1 MLTSDLSINYRRGT
15 KVFPYLIKTDN
26 ADYLRDGQ
34 NLIEIFYEFI
44 GKTRGELEHELEEYV
59 GTGTDYKI
67 LRGLIKLLMDRCKF
81 ETSNIVIPEEVRQ
94 KVFLEARKFQPVFP
108 NSEKRSEVLETVA
121 KELNTT
127 ATIINANLYAD
138 LSAQQH
144 LISFETTTPN
154 NLLDRYNLAQAQAI
168 LYKCVEMKIRVL
180 PSTAENYRAIFGW
193 IKHFGL
199 IHSIIGNATN
209 GYEITLTGAASL
221 FHRSQ
226 KYGIQMSVFL
236 PALLLCGNWKMTA
249 EISNKYGNTLFY
261 ELTSEQTDLIS
272 NRYDE
277 PEYENPLFEKLKKD
291 WGKSACSWQ
300 LVENREVIDLG
311 KTAFI
316 PDFTLVSPNGEKI
329 YLDVLGFW
337 TPKSLQKRLDEFVA
351 INFNKFIFSAWQ
363 ELRGSREEATF
374 TSENVLFFKS
384 SLKPFALEELA
395 EKLSNQ
401 E

>member
-1 MLTSDLSINYRRGT
+1 MLTSDLSINYRRGK
-15 KVFPYLIKTDN
+15 KVFPFLIKTDN
-26 ADYLRDGQ
+26 ADYLRDAR
-34 NLIEIFYEFI
+34 NLIEIFQDFL
-44 GKTRGELEHELEEYV
+44 GQTRGELERELEDYV

-67 LRGLIKLLMDRCKF
+67 LRGIIKLLMDRCEF
-81 ETSNIVIPEEVRQ
+81 ETSSVADPGEIRQ

-108 NSEKRSEVLETVA
+108 NSEKRNEVLETVA

-127 ATIINANLYAD
+127 VNIVESNLYAD
-138 LSAQQH
+138 LPAHQQ

-154 NLLDRYNLAQAQAI
+154 DLLDRYNLAQAQAI

-193 IKHFGL
+193 IKHFKL
-199 IHSIIGNATN
+199 IHAIIGNPTN

-236 PALLLCGNWKMTA
+236 PALLLCGNWRMSA
-249 EISNKYGNTLFY
+249 EISDKYGKTLFY
-261 ELTSEQTDLIS
+261 ELSSEQTDLIS

-291 WGKSACSWQ
+291 WEKSASEWK
-300 LVENREVIDLG
+300 LVENLEVVDLG

-316 PDFTLVSPNGEKI
+316 PDFALISPTSEKI

-337 TPKSLQKRLDEFVA
+337 TPKSLQKRLDEFA
-351 INFNKFIFSAWQ
+351 TINFKKFILAAWQ

-374 TSENVLFFKS
+374 TSPNILFFKS
-384 SLKPFALEELA
+384 SLNPFALAELA
-395 EKLSNQ
+395 EKLAK
-401 E
+401 

>member
-1 MLTSDLSINYRRGT
+1 MLTSDLSINYRRG
-15 KVFPYLIKTDN
+15 KKIFPYLIKTDN
-26 ADYLRDGQ
+26 ADYLRDSQ
-34 NLIEIFYEFI
+34 NLIEIFSEFQ
-44 GKTRGELEHELEEYV
+44 GRTRSQLEKELEEYV

-67 LRGLIKLLMDRCKF
+67 MRGLIKLLLDRCKF
-81 ETSNIVIPEEVRQ
+81 ETSSIVIPQEIRQ

-108 NSEKRSEVLETVA
+108 NSEKRNEVLESVA

-127 ATIINANLYAD
+127 VNVINSNLYAD
-138 LSAQQH
+138 LPAQQH
-144 LISFETTTPN
+144 LILFESTTPN
-154 NLLDRYNLAQAQAI
+154 NLLDRYNLAQAQAL
-168 LYKCVEMKIRVL
+168 LYKCIEMKIRVS
-180 PSTAENYRAIFGW
+180 PSSAENYRAIFGW

-199 IHSIIGNATN
+199 IHSIIGNAAN

-249 EISNKYGNTLFY
+249 EISNKFGGTLFY
-261 ELTSEQTDLIS
+261 ELSSEQTELIS

-291 WGKSACSWQ
+291 WEKSSCSWQ
-300 LVENREVIDLG
+300 LMENREVIDLG

-316 PDFTLVSPNGEKI
+316 PDFTLLSPNGGRI

-337 TPKSLQKRLDEFVA
+337 TPKSLQKRLADFSA
-351 INFNKFIFSAWQ
+351 INFKKFIFAAWQ

-384 SLKPFALEELA
+384 SLKPFGLEELA
-395 EKLSNQ
+395 EKLIS
-401 E
+401 